1 MGYLVGK
8 FPEEKQVVATST
20 VEASSIEEGLCAL
33 LGVPALNRIG
43 TDGAIQKSGVRMPN
57 CPSSTTNRVS
67 NSGVGGITSESRS
80 SRGSGAMVN
89 NMSAK
94 ERLLEETR
102 QALRVSTAR
111 AAFSAAGGVG
121 GKARS
126 PASASD
132 SRAGSFTGRAPP
144 PYSSV
149 SSGLFSSSL
158 PSNTGKGGGL
168 MSAAG
173 AQDDD
178 CASTLDLLSP
188 GAITGSGAIRAVTVG
203 GPAASGDGAANGK
216 ISNLEQVPEN
226 REQQHRDRDEQ
237 HGDDQAHQPLGV
249 SPAVKCATTFTTIV
263 TLEELDIPP
272 VLLASLAAEGVTAPT
287 VLQASVWTA
296 GRGGRREDLLVHV
309 SALGG
314 LVCFFIWGG
323 GVELWVPESGVC
335 FILCLSFGSVREGFI

>member
-33 LGVPALNRIG
+33 LGVPTLNRIG

-57 CPSSTTNRVS
+57 CPSSTTNKVS
-67 NSGVGGITSESRS
+67 NSGVGLSSSGQGGVASESRL
-80 SRGSGAMVN
+80 SRASGAMMS

-111 AAFSAAGGVG
+111 AAFSAGSGIG

-126 PASASD
+126 PALESD
-132 SRAGSFTGRAPP
+132 SRTGSGGSVAVAGRAPP

-158 PSNTGKGGGL
+158 SSNTGKAGSTGGGL

-188 GAITGSGAIRAVTVG
+188 GAITGSGAIRAITVG
-203 GPAASGDGAANGK
+203 GPAASGDGSANGK
-216 ISNLEQVPEN
+216 ILNLERVPEH

-237 HGDDQAHQPLGV
+237 HGDHQAHQPLGV
-249 SPAVKCATTFTTIV
+249 SPAAAPAVECPATFSAIV

-287 VLQASVWTA
+287 ALQASVWTA

-309 SALGG
+309 SVLLGMWCLYC
-314 LVCFFIWGG
+314 LV
-323 GVELWVPESGVC
+323 
-335 FILCLSFGSVREGFI
+335 CLSFG

>member
-33 LGVPALNRIG
+33 LGVPTLNRIG
-43 TDGAIQKSGVRMPN
+43 TDGAIQKNGVRMPN
-57 CPSSTTNRVS
+57 CPSSTMNKVS
-67 NSGVGGITSESRS
+67 NNGVGLSSWRQGGVASELRS
-80 SRGSGAMVN
+80 SRGSGAVMS

-111 AAFSAAGGVG
+111 AAFSAGGSIS
-121 GKARS
+121 GKV
-126 PASASD
+126 ASASD
-132 SRAGSFTGRAPP
+132 SRTGSGGSGAVASRAPP

-158 PSNTGKGGGL
+158 SSNTGKAGGTGSGL

-188 GAITGSGAIRAVTVG
+188 GAITGSGAIRAVTMG
-203 GPAASGDGAANGK
+203 GATVSGDGSANGK
-216 ISNLEQVPEN
+216 ILNLERVPEH
-226 REQQHRDRDEQ
+226 REQQNRDRDE
-237 HGDDQAHQPLGV
+237 PLGV
-249 SPAVKCATTFTTIV
+249 SPAAVPAVECAATFSSVV

-287 VLQASVWTA
+287 ALQASVWTA

-309 SALGG
+309 RVLKGMILLG
-314 LVCFFIWGG
+314 I
-323 GVELWVPESGVC
+323 
-335 FILCLSFGSVREGFI
+335 